1 MNRRTWILGGA
12 GLAAAAAGAAWR
24 AGGGLLSA
32 AGAATAGPT
41 GAADSADGALW
52 AARFARPEGGTL
64 DLAALRG
71 RPLVLNF
78 WATWCPPCVKEMP
91 EIDRFAG
98 PFQAAGGSVV
108 GLAVDNPAAV
118 RSFLARTP
126 VHYAIGLAG
135 FEGTDLSRK
144 LGNVDGALPFT
155 VVVDRAGRVAHRRL
169 GASSYDEL
177 VAWTKGL

>member
-1 MNRRTWILGGA
+1 MNRRTWVLAGA
-12 GLAAAAAGAAWR
+12 GVAAAAAGAAWR
-24 AGGGLLSA
+24 LGGGLLTPA
-32 AGAATAGPT
+32 TAATAD
-41 GAADSADGALW
+41 AAQALW

-64 DLAALRG
+64 ALAGLRG

-144 LGNVDGALPFT
+144 LGNDSGALPFT
-155 VVVDRAGRVAHRRL
+155 VVIDRAGRIAHRRL
-169 GASSYDEL
+169 GSSSYDEL

>member
-1 MNRRTWILGGA
+1 AAVMSVSSYYRGVRRWPY
-12 GLAAAAAGAAWR
+12 
-24 AGGGLLSA
+24 LL
-32 AGAATAGPT
+32 
-41 GAADSADGALW
+41 L
-52 AARFARPEGGTL
+52 
-64 DLAALRG
+64 LAALLLGCDRG
-71 RPLVLNF
+71 AEPALVGKPAPDFTVQDSERKVTLRDFRGKVVVLNF